1 MAIRITSGSFE
12 NCDQIGIMLSVICLG
27 QEGKNA
33 AMASPPSRLGCE
45 GVRGE
50 RHPLAKLNEDIVKFI
65 RRSGEGTVSLAKR
78 FRVAHG
84 TITKARKKVSWAW
97 VESE

>member
-1 MAIRITSGSFE
+1 MA
-12 NCDQIGIMLSVICLG
+12 
-27 QEGKNA
+27 KPA
-33 AMASPPSRLGCE
+33 SRLGSE
-45 GVRGE
+45 GVRGS

-65 RRSGEGTVSLAKR
+65 RRSNEGAVSLGKR

-97 VESE
+97 LEE

>member
-1 MAIRITSGSFE
+1 MIGSYVSFGKTWSGRKRTWPTQR
-12 NCDQIGIMLSVICLG
+12 D
-27 QEGKNA
+27 KA